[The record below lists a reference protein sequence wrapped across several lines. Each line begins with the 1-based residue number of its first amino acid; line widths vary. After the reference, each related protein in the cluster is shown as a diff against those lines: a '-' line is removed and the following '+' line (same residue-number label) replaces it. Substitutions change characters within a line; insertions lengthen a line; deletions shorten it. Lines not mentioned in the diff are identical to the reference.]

1 MQILKN
7 SPIFSGMEIDE
18 IEAVIKA
25 SRAITKSYKKDE
37 FIFLQDD
44 VPDTLHIL
52 VEGTVVIGNDSSTG
66 KRNIIITFSHAGEP
80 FGEVFLFLGKKKYDN
95 YAQSA
100 TDSKVLQVPKS
111 FFESKNEMNSKIIS
125 NMLEILAKKAYY
137 LHKKLLIISGG
148 GLRQKIIRTLLQNI
162 QGTVAKLGMN
172 REEFADYLNVARPSL
187 SRELM
192 KMQDEGLIEVEG
204 DRIRVLDVERLRDLA

>member
-7 SPIFSGMEIDE
+7 SPIFSGMEIAE
-18 IEAVIKA
+18 IEAVIDA
-25 SRAITKSYKKDE
+25 SRAIIKSYKKDE

-44 VPDTLHIL
+44 APDTLHIL

-66 KRNIIITFSHAGEP
+66 KRNIITTFSHAGEP
-80 FGEVFLFLGKKKYDN
+80 FGEVFLFLGKAVYDN
-95 YAQSA
+95 YSQAA
-100 TDSKVLQVPKS
+100 TDSKILQIPKS
-111 FFESKNEMNSKIIS
+111 FFDNKNEMSSKIIS

-148 GLRQKIIRTLLQNI
+148 GLREKIIRTLLQNI
-162 QGTVAKLGMN
+162 QGTVVKLGMN

-204 DRIRVLDVERLRDLA
+204 DRVRVLDVEGLSSS